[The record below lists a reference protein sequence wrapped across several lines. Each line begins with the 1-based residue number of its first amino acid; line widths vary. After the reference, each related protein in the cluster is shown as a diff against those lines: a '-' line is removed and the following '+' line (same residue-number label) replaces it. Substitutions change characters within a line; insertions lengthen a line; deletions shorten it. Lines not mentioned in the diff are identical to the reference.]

1 MLKLKRG
8 SLIGMIHVRALPG
21 TPASKVEVARIA
33 VLAAMEARALAE
45 AGFDAMLIEN
55 MHDAPYVMAPHDP
68 VIVSAMTAAAL
79 AVRAAVPELPLGVQV
94 LARGEREALAVAL
107 ASGASFIRCE
117 NFVFSHVADEGLM
130 VEAAAGPLLRY
141 RRSIGAEDIAIYAD
155 IQKKHASHAITGD
168 LPIDEHARGAEFS
181 GADGV
186 IVTGQST
193 GRPASVSDL
202 ELVRGA
208 TKLPLLVGSGVD
220 AESVGELLR
229 IADGVIVGSSIKL
242 GGEWANSIDPK
253 RAAALVKSARA
264 KRKRG
269 RV

>member
-21 TPASKVEVARIA
+21 TPSSRVDIERIA
-33 VLAAMEARALAE
+33 RLASMEASVLAE

-68 VIVSAMTAAAL
+68 VIVSAMTAAAI
-79 AVRAAVPELPLGVQV
+79 AVRAAAPDLPLGVQV

-130 VEAAAGPLLRY
+130 IEAVAGPLLRY

-168 LPIDEHARGAEFS
+168 LPIDEHAHGAEFS

-193 GRPASVSDL
+193 GRAASIEDL
-202 ELVRGA
+202 KAVRGA

-220 AESVGELLR
+220 AQSVGELLR

-242 GGEWANSIDPK
+242 AGNWANAIDPA
-253 RAAALVKSARA
+253 RAKALVKSARA
-264 KRKRG
+264 ATKRRG
-269 RV
+269 K